1 MFLQWLITIV
11 TNVTISFIV
20 VYLWDENTRNDL
32 KFIMNIRMKK
42 INEDIGLMDAKLY
55 EFRERYN
62 LINKSYVTR
71 FEEYDSLIREIM
83 TNQESIISYIEMFD
97 DTTIVRK
104 KDLTIIN
111 GHVSDLEKDFVILE
125 DEMNDI
131 KINIKNL
138 QEIVAN
144 TAAKQFIQNTG
155 LTNANKNYLIR
166 DRYHNNYDY
175 DYSISFD
182 DNFEKNEIEII

>member
-42 INEDIGLMDAKLY
+42 INENITLMDDKLY

-83 TNQESIISYIEMFD
+83 TNQESIISYIEMFE

-155 LTNANKNYLIR
+155 LTNANKKYLIR